1 MKRFFIIFIGISISI
16 GVRAQQTTYTL
27 EQCIDMALKNNL
39 SVNQAQNQAGRD
51 EISRKQARLNML
63 PSLNASV
70 NHGWFFGR
78 SIDNTTNSYVDNNFY
93 SGNYN
98 VSGNVALFR
107 GGYLQNTA
115 KQLAMNAEASKM
127 SWQQQKD
134 NITLSTILAYLQF
147 MNAQDL
153 LTQSMNQAVLSGK
166 QVKRLEVMDSSGTIK
181 PSDLFDLQGQYA
193 SDEAS
198 IINAQRDVENSKIAI
213 CQNMNVPYDS
223 SIVFERIAVTDL
235 FEKVTTDA
243 NSAYQTALERFS
255 QVKVAAFS
263 LKSAE
268 YGVKAARSQLY
279 PSLGMGYG
287 LGSSYTQSG
296 GSITDQL
303 KNNNNKNI
311 GFTLS
316 IPIFNNLQA
325 RNNVRTAKLF
335 LKDAQQNEQATKT
348 ELQQNIQTAYVN
360 MTAAYDRYTKLQQRV
375 TALQQSYQAAE
386 ARFNVGIW
394 NSVEYL
400 TVKTNLDRANIDL
413 IGGRYEYLL
422 RVKIYNYY
430 QGIPPEEA
438 AH

>member
-1 MKRFFIIFIGISISI
+1 MKRFFVILGCIGISMGI
-16 GVRAQQTTYTL
+16 RAQQTTYTL
-27 EQCIDMALKNNL
+27 EQCIDIALKNNL
-39 SVNQAQNQAGRD
+39 LVSQAENQAGRD

-63 PSLNASV
+63 PNLNASV

-93 SGNYN
+93 SGSYN
-98 VSGNVALFR
+98 IGGDVALFR

-115 KQLAMNAEASKM
+115 RQLSMNAQASKM

-134 NITLSTILAYLQF
+134 NITLNTILAYLQF

-153 LTQSMNQAVLSGK
+153 LTQSISQATLSEK
-166 QVKRLEVMDSSGTIK
+166 QVKRLTVMDSSGAIK

-193 SDEAS
+193 NDEAS
-198 IINAQRDVENSKIAI
+198 IINAKRDVENSKIAI
-213 CQNMNVPYDS
+213 CQNMNIPYDS
-223 SIVFERIAVTDL
+223 SIVFERIAVPDL
-235 FEKVTTDA
+235 FEKVATDA
-243 NSAYQTALERFS
+243 NTAYHSALERFS
-255 QVKVAAFS
+255 QVKVAEFS

-268 YGVKAARSQLY
+268 YGLKAARSQLY
-279 PSLGMGYG
+279 PSLSMGYG
-287 LGSSYTQSG
+287 LGSNYAQSG
-296 GSITDQL
+296 GRLTDQL
-303 KNNNNKNI
+303 KNNSNKNI
-311 GFTLS
+311 GLTLS

-325 RNNVRTAKLF
+325 RNNVKTAKLF
-335 LKDAQQNEQATKT
+335 LKDAQQNDQATKT
-348 ELQQNIQTAYVN
+348 ELQQNIQTAYIN
-360 MTAAYDRYTKLQQRV
+360 MTAAYDRYKKLLERV

-386 ARFNVGIW
+386 ARFNVGVW

-430 QGIPPEEA
+430 QGISPEEMK
-438 AH
+438 H